1 MKNHRTIL
9 RLATRT
15 QTVLLSGAVFLSLT
29 ALAGCGSMRLN
40 SRWLDRPINI
50 DGFADD
56 WEGALFSLD
65 KGTAWVGVMNDS
77 NNVYLCVMTAK
88 AQLQRRLLR
97 AGLVVWFQ
105 PEDQDKALL
114 GIHYP
119 VGMLGSGRS
128 PRTAETDPVS
138 SEDHPP
144 DGMTSNDRSPD
155 DRALTQELSVVEV
168 IGPDKQNRRRVPL
181 DSVPGVEVKVSG
193 EKDWFV
199 YELRIP
205 LAPPDRFPL
214 AIDAKPGQMITV
226 HLESEKPT
234 MRMSRGSGSE
244 GGHGGWGGGGFGGG
258 GMGRGGHGGGM
269 GRGGSRGQEG
279 AGQAPEQFD
288 VSTKVKLAAAPPI

>member
-1 MKNHRTIL
+1 MTDHGTI
-9 RLATRT
+9 RRFTTRT
-15 QTVLLSGAVFLSLT
+15 QTVLLSCTVFLSLT

-56 WEGALFSLD
+56 WEGALFSVN
-65 KGTAWVGVMNDS
+65 KGAAWVGVMNDS

-105 PEDQDKALL
+105 PEDQDKAML

-119 VGMLGSGRS
+119 VGMLGSDRS
-128 PRTAETDPVS
+128 PRFAETDPVS
-138 SEDHPP
+138 PDGRPP
-144 DGMTSNDRSPD
+144 DGLISDDRSPD

-168 IGPDKQNRRRVPL
+168 IGPDKQSRKRVPL
-181 DSVPGVEVKVSG
+181 DSIPGVEVKVSG
-193 EKDWFV
+193 EKAWFV

-214 AIDAKPGQMITV
+214 AIDAKPGQMITI
-226 HLESEKPT
+226 HLESEKPN
-234 MRMSRGSGSE
+234 MRMARGGGPE
-244 GGHGGWGGGGFGGG
+244 GGQGGRSGGGFGGG
-258 GMGRGGHGGGM
+258 GMGRGGRGGGM
-269 GRGGSRGQEG
+269 GGPGPGGQGGSR
-279 AGQAPEQFD
+279 QAPEQFN